1 MGETRKLHVP
11 SLEATGRTAP
21 GAATGPLRG
30 NGMDAREPS
39 SLRFERALSY
49 AARFTAQ
56 TSQNIWLAALFLV
69 AGTGGKPALDLSSL
83 FIAMLLPSIL
93 LGLPGGSV
101 ADRLGPG
108 RGYALGALLRFL
120 PVAAGI
126 WLLDGGTS
134 AWVLAFLYSTGSQV
148 FTPAELALVRPLQ
161 ASRVGRV
168 HSWLAA
174 LQYAGQGAGMLVLA
188 PALYF
193 LGGPT
198 AMVIGAAVGMSL
210 LFALTV
216 VLAVRV
222 APLARA
228 FAAGSARAALSFRG
242 TMAFFGRE
250 SLARYALVALG
261 LKMVVSKGIVVAL
274 PFYLERDLG
283 LGWQAVAYLFVPG
296 VLGVLAGLWW
306 CSRELTLARAH
317 EVLRSSLLGLLA
329 ALAALAALD
338 YGITAVAQYSHIPPV
353 ARLEASMNTTFAVAI
368 PVAFLLGVSLS
379 GLLIAGR
386 VALTETAPPGQHG
399 RVFAVQLTLTETAIS
414 LPLLALGVGTTYAG
428 ARVTLAAMA
437 LLVAGFLLLAELD
450 RARCSRRASS
460 PAGVLPGA
468 APSPGA

>member
-1 MGETRKLHVP
+1 M
-11 SLEATGRTAP
+11 SAAAP
-21 GAATGPLRG
+21 
-30 NGMDAREPS
+30 
-39 SLRFERALSY
+39 SLRFERTLTY

-56 TSQNIWLAALFLV
+56 ASQNIWLAALFLV
-69 AGTGGKPALDLSSL
+69 AGTSSKPALDLSSL
-83 FIAMLLPSIL
+83 FIAMLIPSIV
-93 LGLPGGSV
+93 LGLPGGSL

-108 RGYALGALLRFL
+108 RGYAAGALLRLL

-126 WLLDGGTS
+126 WWLDGGTS

-161 ASRVGRV
+161 DAHVGRV
-168 HSWLAA
+168 HSWFAA

-198 AMVIGAAVGMSL
+198 AMVIGAAVGLSL
-210 LFALTV
+210 LFLLTV

-228 FAAGSARAALSFRG
+228 FAAGSARAALSFG
-242 TMAFFGRE
+242 ATMRFFGRE
-250 SLARYALVALG
+250 SIARYAVIALG

-283 LGWQAVAYLFVPG
+283 LGWEAIAYLFVPG
-296 VLGVLAGLWW
+296 ILGVLAGLWW

-317 EVLRSSLLGLLA
+317 EVLRLSLLGLVA

-353 ARLEASMNTTFAVAI
+353 ARLEAEMNTTFAVAI
-368 PVAFLLGVSLS
+368 PVAFLLGASLS

-399 RVFAVQLTLTETAIS
+399 RVFAVQLTITETAIS
-414 LPLLALGVGTTYAG
+414 LPLLALGIGTTYAG
-428 ARVTLAAMA
+428 ARVTLAGMA

-450 RARCSRRASS
+450 RARSLFARR
-460 PAGVLPGA
+460 PALEPEA
-468 APSPGA
+468 APSPSAGA